1 MLWEAMLEK
10 PARKSCRSSPIERTK
25 MPSLDQNIAQWRQRM
40 SAGGIKSPAVL
51 DELESHLREDVER
64 RERLGVA
71 KDHALE
77 MAIQQIG
84 QPGALKAE
92 FARSETGELK
102 YMKRAIIISA
112 GIIGVLVGMAFVMP
126 AVAQ

>member
-1 MLWEAMLEK
+1 MLWGSMLEK
-10 PARKSCRSSPIERTK
+10 PASKSCRSSPIERTT
-25 MPSLDQNIAQWRQRM
+25 MPSLDQNIARWRRQM
-40 SAGGIKSPAVL
+40 SAGGIKDPRVL

-71 KDHALE
+71 KDHALQ

-84 QPGALKAE
+84 QPGALQAE
-92 FARSETGELK
+92 FARIETGERK

-126 AVAQ
+126 AVA